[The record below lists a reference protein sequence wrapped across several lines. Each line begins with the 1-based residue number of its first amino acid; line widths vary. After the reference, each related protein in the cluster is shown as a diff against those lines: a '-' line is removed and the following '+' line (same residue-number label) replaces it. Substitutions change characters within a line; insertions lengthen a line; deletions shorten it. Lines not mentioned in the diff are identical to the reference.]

1 MAGSITNGFN
11 DIFVKMKITQRD
23 LEKAQDDMDLPKMT
37 AVEYESLEDK
47 GIDMSVNRDA
57 IEISEGKGIFSY
69 KKRPVVV
76 YIKDQYLDNN
86 AISNKKYNKYHLCY
100 CRSLQNAAQE
110 KRFYNRYVM
119 VRRTKGDFWMGIFK
133 KDSERMVEDYAYRRL
148 NICQDCLRQMNWK
161 GFKKYCGP
169 APNNWWQKGDTA
181 MRARIVQQFSIDEFL
196 QVMRSEIRSSMSREL
211 KKGYFTE
218 G

>member
-169 APNNWWQKGDTA
+169 DPNNWWQKGDTA